1 MGKEYNTFVE
11 NLRQLLMEQLGLNE
25 KQIFFKKK
33 NEHEMTKG
41 GDRLFVECH
50 ASLAGKEV
58 CGIHTEELFEDYQN
72 GVSLKKIADTVEKE
86 IRKLKN
92 VGFFEK
98 TKNLNNYEKVKS
110 DLFVRL
116 MNRKK
121 HQKELSRAVY
131 RAIGDIALVLYMQVG
146 EVDGCTSSM
155 KIRRECLEEWG
166 IDENAVFDA
175 ALINTYFIS
184 PPRIFL
190 WEKLIGNPEYDGECF
205 MDLNHEFHL
214 KRDSIGNCLSTARR
228 TNGAVAV
235 FLPGVAKRLA
245 DLMNADFYLVFTSI
259 HEVMIHNVNI
269 SYPEDLEIVLRDT
282 IQEATPEED
291 FLTDKV
297 YRYCRETGDF
307 MMYQGTVFWK
317 LGKPRQEE

>member
-1 MGKEYNTFVE
+1 
-11 NLRQLLMEQLGLNE
+11 MEQLGLNE
-25 KQIFFKKK
+25 KQIFFRKK

-41 GDRLFVECH
+41 GVRLFVECH

-72 GVSLKKIADTVEKE
+72 GVPLKKIADTVEKE

-146 EVDGCTSSM
+146 EVDGCTSS
-155 KIRRECLEEWG
+155 I
-166 IDENAVFDA
+166 
-175 ALINTYFIS
+175 
-184 PPRIFL
+184 
-190 WEKLIGNPEYDGECF
+190 
-205 MDLNHEFHL
+205 
-214 KRDSIGNCLSTARR
+214 
-228 TNGAVAV
+228 
-235 FLPGVAKRLA
+235 
-245 DLMNADFYLVFTSI
+245 
-259 HEVMIHNVNI
+259 
-269 SYPEDLEIVLRDT
+269 
-282 IQEATPEED
+282 
-291 FLTDKV
+291 
-297 YRYCRETGDF
+297 
-307 MMYQGTVFWK
+307 
-317 LGKPRQEE
+317 